1 MAAQYAFNRMSEAV
15 QPCGARFFDKGRT
28 DLGRAVRVTTR
39 QRPGST
45 LTVLDVT
52 GAEPALA
59 RALVLFDRG
68 RLRIHCEDAA
78 RTCYVFRW
86 ASGYSNGPD
95 VRLQGMLEPSTGRE
109 LEDWIPRAPEPP
121 PRPKVEPA
129 PVNSWNLG
137 PPKRRW

>member
-1 MAAQYAFNRMSEAV
+1 MSEAV
-15 QPCGARFFDKGRT
+15 QPCAARFFDKVRQ

-39 QRPGST
+39 HRLGST
-45 LTVLDVT
+45 LTILDVT

-86 ASGYSNGPD
+86 ASGYSNGND
-95 VRLQGMLEPSTGRE
+95 VRIQGELEPGTGRE
-109 LEDWIPRAPEPP
+109 LEDWIPRAAEPP
-121 PRPKVEPA
+121 PKPKADP
-129 PVNSWNLG
+129 PPISSWG
-137 PPKRRW
+137 MGAKRRW